1 MFKKIIGSVALV
13 VTLTVIGCSH
23 PYVPPG
29 AIVTNASGPFAVTA
43 NQGGTKEGTATAHG
57 ILGIVSFGDAST
69 KTAANDGGISKIRT
83 VDVKSFNVLGIY
95 YSYTTVVTG
104 E

>member
-1 MFKKIIGSVALV
+1 MLNKII
-13 VTLTVIGCSH
+13 TLTALFAASLFTGCH

-29 AIVTNASGPFAVTA
+29 AVTVASGPFAVTP
-43 NQGGTKEGTATAHG
+43 NQGGSKEGAATAHG
-57 ILGIVSFGDAST
+57 ILGIVSFGDSST
-69 KTAANDGGISKIRT
+69 STAAINGDISKIRT
-83 VDVKSFNVLGIY
+83 VDVKALNIFGIY

>member
-1 MFKKIIGSVALV
+1 MLNKIVS
-13 VTLTVIGCSH
+13 LTVLVITLAFVGCSH

-29 AIVTNASGPFAVTA
+29 FIVTNASGPFSVTE
-43 NQGGTKEGTATAHG
+43 NQAGTKTGDATAHG
-57 ILGIVSFGDAST
+57 ILGIISVGDAST
-69 KTAANDGGISKIRT
+69 SRAAREGNITKIRT
-83 VDVKSFNVLGIY
+83 VDVKSFNLLGIY